1 MTGTSRQTRGQSPDP
16 REDAEPPVEEVSLK
30 ITIYQGRLRVVSY
43 RVMLDVP
50 TELIWYV
57 TKLLLARRRAIGTP
71 RGSRK
76 LSCRDQAIFTLA
88 WFRDRPDIA
97 RLGRGFGISQA
108 TACRYPNEAAAVLAA
123 RAPSLHQAL
132 ERAQAQGLPYLIL
145 DGKVVAA
152 DRCREKAVSVKGQ
165 EIDRW
170 YSGKAR
176 RFGGNVQALF
186 TPSGVPLWVS
196 DALPGGVHDLTAAR
210 AHVLPAA
217 RPYLK
222 DLPVLADTGYE
233 GAGHGV
239 HVPVKKPAGG
249 GELDPD
255 TRTRNALLRSLR
267 CLGERGFALLTQRWR
282 TLQHVM
288 VSPSRISGITAA
300 ALVLTQFEHK
310 MIT

>member
-1 MTGTSRQTRGQSPDP
+1 
-16 REDAEPPVEEVSLK
+16 VL
-30 ITIYQGRLRVVSY
+30 SY

-50 TELIWYV
+50 AELVAYV
-57 TKLLLARRRAIGTP
+57 ARLLLARRREIGTP
-71 RGSRK
+71 RGGRA
-76 LSCRDQAIFTLA
+76 LSCRDQAVFALA

-108 TACRYPNEAAAVLAA
+108 TAYHYLAEALTVLAA

-132 ERAQAQGLPYLIL
+132 ERARDQGLAYLVP

-152 DRCREKAVSVKGQ
+152 DRCREKTTSVKG
-165 EIDRW
+165 EIIDRW
-170 YSGKAR
+170 YSGKAH
-176 RFGGNVQALF
+176 RFGGNIQALL

-210 AHVLPAA
+210 AHVLPGL
-217 RPYLK
+217 RPHLK
-222 DLPVLADTGYE
+222 DLPVLADTGYD
-233 GAGHGV
+233 GAGHGI
-239 HVPVKKPAGG
+239 HVPVKRPAGG
-249 GELDPD
+249 GELDAD
-255 TRTRNALLRSLR
+255 TRTRNALLRPVR

-288 VSPSRISGITAA
+288 ISPSRITDIAA